1 MEWYLKVV
9 RDNYANFNGR
19 ARRKE
24 FWMFV
29 LFNFIFSSILSVID
43 NMLGFTFASEPVPG
57 AEWASAVQ
65 SGYLSSIYSLAVL
78 IPSIAVGVRRLHDI
92 GKSGWNLLWSLVCCV
107 GWIYLIYLYIQ
118 EGEKGQNEYGADP
131 KGNENEDPFAN
142 QRDQNNPFSGTDN
155 PFTQDKDNN
164 PFK

>member
-29 LFNFIFSSILSVID
+29 LFNIIISWGLSLLD
-43 NMLGFTFASEPVPG
+43 SMLGFSFQAEPVDVPG
-57 AEWASAVQ
+57 MEWIS
-65 SGYLSSIYSLAVL
+65 SYRSGGYLSSFYSLVVL

-92 GKSGWNLLWSLVCCV
+92 GKSGWNILWGFFCCV

-118 EGEKGQNEYGADP
+118 EGEKGQNEYGTDP
-131 KGNENEDPFAN
+131 KGGENNDPFAG
-142 QRDQNNPFSGTDN
+142 QRDTDN
-155 PFTQDKDNN
+155 PFVNK
-164 PFK
+164 

>member
-29 LFNFIFSSILSVID
+29 LFNIIISWGLSLLD
-43 NMLGFTFASEPVPG
+43 SMLGFSFQSEPVDVPG
-57 AEWASAVQ
+57 MEWVSNYQ
-65 SGYLSSIYSLAVL
+65 SGGYLSSFYSLVVL
-78 IPSIAVGVRRLHDI
+78 IPSIAVGVRRLHDT
-92 GKSGWNLLWSLVCCV
+92 GKSGWNILWGLVCCV

-118 EGEKGQNEYGADP
+118 EGDKGQNEYGADP
-131 KGNENEDPFAN
+131 KGSENNDPFAG
-142 QRDQNNPFSGTDN
+142 QRDAENPFVN
-155 PFTQDKDNN
+155 
-164 PFK
+164 